1 MSVPASEDRALP
13 ALADKAGAAHRRV
26 TAQKVREARDR
37 LTSTSGTRPA
47 FDYELLRQFAQN
59 RLSASLA
66 ILLLIGTIG
75 ALSGVWT
82 GPLSAGVWIAAVLL
96 VHGMTIAACRRFLAE
111 APGGVS
117 ILA

>member
-37 LTSTSGTRPA
+37 LTSTTGTRPA

-59 RLSASLA
+59 RISAALAVFMLVATVGFLSAL
-66 ILLLIGTIG
+66 
-75 ALSGVWT
+75 WT
-82 GPLSAGVWIAAVLL
+82 GPIPAGLWTLGVVL
-96 VHGMTIAACRRFLAE
+96 VHVVILWQCRRFLAE
-111 APGGVS
+111 PPGSV
-117 ILA
+117 